1 MAYSLQLRKL
11 RKEKKLTQ
19 GALAKLLGVSERTI
33 GGWERDEY
41 DIPLPDAWKCAE
53 ILGCTLNDLSGWY
66 QDHPREPR
74 PSANG
79 MTPDESRTLAK
90 YRALTIS
97 AQQAANAMLDGL
109 GAQSKASAEGSTA
122 YKEAAQG

>member
-1 MAYSLQLRKL
+1 MAYQLMLKSIRQSRNISQELMAELMGMKL
-11 RKEKKLTQ
+11 STYRSWEQ
-19 GALAKLLGVSERTI
+19 GVSRISLEN
-33 GGWERDEY
+33 
-41 DIPLPDAWKCAE
+41 AWHICE
-53 ILGCTLNDLSGWY
+53 ILGCSPNDLSGWY
-66 QDHPREPR
+66 LDHPREHR
-74 PSANG
+74 PSADG